1 MEEAR
6 QSSAAGS
13 ADPRAVAVGG
23 FEAWV
28 APHWPTLVRVA
39 RRLVGP
45 GEAEDLLQSA
55 LTVAWRRRATFD
67 SDRGSPQVWLITI
80 TINLARRERRRRH
93 VTVLDSG
100 DRKLDTIAPAIDTD
114 LRADLRAAI
123 DRLPARQRLAVHLH
137 YFADLK
143 ISDLAHVMGCS
154 EGTVKSTLFDA
165 RRALR
170 RHLGK
175 DYQ

>member
-1 MEEAR
+1 
-6 QSSAAGS
+6 
-13 ADPRAVAVGG
+13 
-23 FEAWV
+23 
-28 APHWPTLVRVA
+28 VRVA

-55 LTVAWRRRATFD
+55 LTEAWQRRATYD
-67 SDRGSPQVWLITI
+67 SDRGSAQVWLITI
-80 TINLARRERRRRH
+80 TVNLARREHRRRH

-100 DRKLDTIAPAIDTD
+100 DRKLVTTAPVIDSD
-114 LRADLRAAI
+114 LRADLRSAI

-143 ISDLAHVMGCS
+143 ISDLAQVMGCS

-165 RRALR
+165 RRALQ